1 MTKGIRLPKI
11 LQRLTE
17 VGIAIAAAI
26 ALLLPAVTVFTD
38 VEPGTV
44 IEFTPDEGAY
54 SLTSDAGGSGT
65 ITNAT
70 GVVTFTKTTAM
81 FRVLTA
87 TKILLYAAASIALL
101 ILLRGVLVTVA
112 KDEPFA
118 RHNTNRIRAIGILIP
133 VFAFAVQALNWT
145 TSLIAMDSVDAQ
157 GLHIEAN
164 LSPNLTYLFIGLVVV
179 ALAEIF
185 QYGTSLQTDADL
197 TI

>member
-26 ALLLPAVTVFTD
+26 ALLLPVVTVFTD

-179 ALAEIF
+179 VLAEIF

>member
-38 VEPGTV
+38 VEPGTI

-145 TSLIAMDSVDAQ
+145 TSLIAMDSVNAQ

>member
-38 VEPGTV
+38 VEPGTL

-145 TSLIAMDSVDAQ
+145 TSLIAMDSVNAQ

>member
-145 TSLIAMDSVDAQ
+145 TSLIAMDSVNAQ

>member
-38 VEPGTV
+38 VDPGTL

-145 TSLIAMDSVDAQ
+145 TSLIAMDSVNAQ

>member
-26 ALLLPAVTVFTD
+26 ALLLPAAMVFTD

>member
-38 VEPGTV
+38 VDPGTL

-87 TKILLYAAASIALL
+87 TRILLYAAASIALL

-145 TSLIAMDSVDAQ
+145 TSLIAMDSVNAQ